1 MTSPPTAEHKSMSDV
16 DIYWTFQT
24 AATYG
29 GNFFQALADAG
40 LCADPSNKR
49 RILMAFPEMVSTY
62 GTASALHRRL
72 RDGDAA

>member
-1 MTSPPTAEHKSMSDV
+1 MTPPPTAELKSMSDV

-29 GNFFQALADAG
+29 GSFFQALANAG